1 MKATVAAPGLEDKTV
16 FHTQTNKI
24 NENSFEYRFYFN
36 YTRNI
41 PWTRYLSLGFIFYFV
56 FLYSLMVN
64 CPFNMFGFR
73 EKVYQSV
80 CPIPCNGR
88 SSIKRML
95 IVMHECLASRIND

>member
-73 EKVYQSV
+73 RKGLSKFLPHPLSWQVIDKTDAD
-80 CPIPCNGR
+80 C
-88 SSIKRML
+88 
-95 IVMHECLASRIND
+95 HA